1 MSSFSLSGGVQVF
14 GFISPSDTTDQY
26 PVIDPLYGIDGF
38 RNVDTLSDLNN
49 IPTLRRRA
57 GMVVGVSGGTTYYKL
72 NLPPWNNTIS
82 DWSNFNAGSSGST
95 ISGDYLP
102 LSGGTVSGGTEFTN
116 GLTANTISASTYLNL
131 PQDIFVTGGTYSGD
145 TITFTNN
152 SGGTFNVTGV
162 TFSGG
167 SSVLGDYLPLSGGTV
182 TGETIFTQ
190 GLYSNSE
197 NVGLIIDAG
206 NLKRVGFMKYGG
218 LEGSIARVST
228 QNFRILRTSGIDI
241 NDGTNAVTDFYIEGD
256 GKIGIGTTTPITN
269 LDVSGNTRIEGSFTA
284 NTISASTY
292 LNLPQDI
299 FVTGGTFDKNTE
311 TLTLTDITGGTI
323 TITGFTDTFVTGGT
337 YSAGT
342 TTFTNNS
349 GGTFNVSGFYTGE
362 TSYVNS
368 LTTGV
373 GLSGDTTTGAIT
385 IINTD
390 PDQVVTISGGTGIT
404 TGGTYP
410 NFTITNSLPDQTV
423 VLNSGTNIDVNGT
436 YPNFTINVTGLTDN
450 DTYVTGFTYSANT
463 FTIYQNSGSS
473 LTSTINNVTGLTIN
487 GNLTV
492 TGNTNISGATNISG
506 DLYAKTL
513 VSTLSIGDEGGEI
526 GLAIPQTNTTLSG
539 DSVIFDVYQN
549 KLRFFE
555 GGGSNRGAYID
566 LSAAVAGVGSNL
578 LSGSG
583 EVNTASNLGTG
594 FGLFAQKLGVD
605 LQFRSLTST
614 GNTITIS
621 SGSTMVNLES
631 MFLGGTVTGAT
642 NFNGGLSANTIS
654 ATTYTNLPTDV
665 RVTGATYS
673 NNTFTY
679 TNNTG
684 GTFNVNFNTLT
695 GATIN
700 GNLNVTGTTSSG
712 TISATTYQNLPTDIR
727 VTGGTYTAGTATFT
741 NNTGGTFS
749 VSGFTT
755 GGTSSSY
762 WQYRKTFNAFHSNA
776 GLSGA
781 AYALAISANVL
792 FAFPIDVKR
801 DVTISS
807 LVIGNVGASAGNSVW
822 GVYDSLNG
830 EPNNLICQ
838 TTAFNN
844 AVAGAVSYSISP
856 SQTLTTGIYWVVY
869 HSSSTP
875 TLRVMQLANSVPNI
889 IGENGSLFNGSMT
902 YLFRNLAYSGT
913 LPSPFGAASLPTTI
927 SLIPFV
933 QFGVTY

>member
-1 MSSFSLSGGVQVF
+1 MSSFSLSGGVEVF
-14 GFISPSDTTDQY
+14 GFISPSDTSDQY

-38 RNVDTLSDLNN
+38 RNVVNLTELNN

-72 NLPPWNNTIS
+72 NLPPWNNTIT
-82 DWSNFNAGSSGST
+82 DWSIFNSGGSSGGT

-102 LSGGTVSGGTEFTN
+102 LSGGTVSGGTQFTI
-116 GLTANTISASTYLNL
+116 GLTANTISATTYLNL
-131 PQDIFVTGGTYSGD
+131 PQDIFVTGGTYSAS
-145 TITFTNN
+145 TITFINN

-269 LDVSGNTRIEGSFTA
+269 LDVSGNTRIEGSLTA
-284 NTISASTY
+284 STISASTY

-337 YSAGT
+337 YSDGT

-349 GGTFNVSGFYTGE
+349 GGTFSVSGFYTGE

-373 GLSGDTTTGAIT
+373 GLSGDSTTGSIT

-390 PDQVVTISGGTGIT
+390 PDQVVTISGGTGIL

-410 NFTITNSLPDQTV
+410 NFEITNSLPDQTV
-423 VLNSGTNIDVNGT
+423 VLNNGSNINVSGT

-450 DTYVTGFTYSANT
+450 DTYITGFTYSANT
-463 FTIYQNSGSS
+463 FTIYQNSGTS
-473 LTSTINNVTGLTIN
+473 LTSTINSVTGLTIN
-487 GNLTV
+487 GDLNL
-492 TGNTNISGATNISG
+492 TGNTKLSGLTTVYGDTPTSAAISPGINNSYDLGSPSFRWREIYTTNI
-506 DLYAKTL
+506 D
-513 VSTLSIGDEGGEI
+513 
-526 GLAIPQTNTTLSG
+526 
-539 DSVIFDVYQN
+539 
-549 KLRFFE
+549 
-555 GGGSNRGAYID
+555 
-566 LSAAVAGVGSNL
+566 
-578 LSGSG
+578 
-583 EVNTASNLGTG
+583 ASNVVTAYSLYSTYNTG
-594 FGLFAQKLGVD
+594 VSND
-605 LQFRSLTST
+605 LTVS
-614 GNTITIS
+614 GNTS
-621 SGSTMVNLES
+621 LQNL
-631 MFLGGTVTGAT
+631 TAT
-642 NFNGGLSANTIS
+642 
-654 ATTYTNLPTDV
+654 
-665 RVTGATYS
+665 
-673 NNTFTY
+673 
-679 TNNTG
+679 
-684 GTFNVNFNTLT
+684 
-695 GATIN
+695 
-700 GNLNVTGTTSSG
+700 
-712 TISATTYQNLPTDIR
+712 TISATTYQNLPIDIR
-727 VTGGTYTAGTATFT
+727 VTGGTYSGGTTTFTNNTGGTFSVSGYYTGGTDVFVTGGTYTAGTATFT
-741 NNTGGTFS
+741 NNTGGTFN
-749 VSGFTT
+749 VTGFTT
-755 GGTSSSY
+755 GGTSSNY
-762 WQYRKTFNAFHSNA
+762 WQYRKTYNAFHSNA

-830 EPNNLICQ
+830 EPNNLIFQ

-844 AVAGAVSYSISP
+844 AVTGAVSYTISP
-856 SQTLTTGIYWVVY
+856 TQSLTTGIYWVVY

-875 TLRVMQLANSVPNI
+875 TLRVMQVANSVPNI

>member
-82 DWSNFNAGSSGST
+82 DWSIFNTGSSGGT

-102 LSGGTVSGGTEFTN
+102 LSGGTVSGGTQFTN
-116 GLTANTISASTYLNL
+116 GLTANTISATTYLNL

-299 FVTGGTFDKNTE
+299 FLTGGTFDKNTE

-373 GLSGDTTTGAIT
+373 GLSGDSTTGAIT

-473 LTSTINNVTGLTIN
+473 LTSIINNVTGLTIN
-487 GNLTV
+487 GNLNV
-492 TGNTNISGATNISG
+492 TGNTELSGLTIVYGDTPTSAAIAPGINNSYDLGSPSFRWREIYTTNIDATNVVTAYSLYSTYNTSVSN
-506 DLYAKTL
+506 DLT
-513 VSTLSIGDEGGEI
+513 VS
-526 GLAIPQTNTTLSG
+526 
-539 DSVIFDVYQN
+539 
-549 KLRFFE
+549 
-555 GGGSNRGAYID
+555 
-566 LSAAVAGVGSNL
+566 
-578 LSGSG
+578 
-583 EVNTASNLGTG
+583 
-594 FGLFAQKLGVD
+594 
-605 LQFRSLTST
+605 
-614 GNTITIS
+614 GNTS
-621 SGSTMVNLES
+621 LQNL
-631 MFLGGTVTGAT
+631 TAT
-642 NFNGGLSANTIS
+642 
-654 ATTYTNLPTDV
+654 
-665 RVTGATYS
+665 
-673 NNTFTY
+673 
-679 TNNTG
+679 
-684 GTFNVNFNTLT
+684 
-695 GATIN
+695 
-700 GNLNVTGTTSSG
+700 
-712 TISATTYQNLPTDIR
+712 TISATTYQNLPIDIR
-727 VTGGTYTAGTATFT
+727 VTGGTYSGGTTTFTNNTGGTFSVSGYYTGGTDVFVTGGTYTAGTATFT

-830 EPNNLICQ
+830 EPNNLIFQ

-844 AVAGAVSYSISP
+844 AVTGAVSYSISP

>member
-38 RNVDTLSDLNN
+38 RNVDTLSDLNS

-72 NLPPWNNTIS
+72 NLPPWNNTIT
-82 DWSNFNAGSSGST
+82 DWSIFNTGSSGGT

-131 PQDIFVTGGTYSGD
+131 PLDVFVTGGTYSGD
-145 TITFTNN
+145 TIIFINN
-152 SGGTFNVTGV
+152 TGGTFNV
-162 TFSGG
+162 SGIT
-167 SSVLGDYLPLSGGTV
+167 SSTNFTGGTV
-182 TGETIFTQ
+182 TGSTEFTN
-190 GLYSNSE
+190 GL
-197 NVGLIIDAG
+197 
-206 NLKRVGFMKYGG
+206 
-218 LEGSIARVST
+218 
-228 QNFRILRTSGIDI
+228 
-241 NDGTNAVTDFYIEGD
+241 
-256 GKIGIGTTTPITN
+256 
-269 LDVSGNTRIEGSFTA
+269 TA

-292 LNLPQDI
+292 QNLPIDV
-299 FVTGGTFDKNTE
+299 FVTGGTYSLGTTTFTNNTGGTFNVSGFFTGSTDNYITGGTFDKNTE

-342 TTFTNNS
+342 TTFINNS

-368 LTTGV
+368 LTTGI
-373 GLSGDTTTGAIT
+373 GLSGDSTTGSIT

-390 PDQVVTISGGTGIT
+390 PDQVVTISGGTGII

-410 NFTITNSLPDQTV
+410 NLTITNSLPDQTV
-423 VLNSGTNIDVNGT
+423 VLNNGSNIDVSGT

-450 DTYVTGFTYSANT
+450 DIYVTGFTYSSNT

-473 LTSTINNVTGLTIN
+473 LTSTINDVTGLTIN
-487 GNLTV
+487 GNLNV
-492 TGNTNISGATNISG
+492 TG
-506 DLYAKTL
+506 
-513 VSTLSIGDEGGEI
+513 
-526 GLAIPQTNTTLSG
+526 TT
-539 DSVIFDVYQN
+539 
-549 KLRFFE
+549 
-555 GGGSNRGAYID
+555 
-566 LSAAVAGVGSNL
+566 
-578 LSGSG
+578 
-583 EVNTASNLGTG
+583 
-594 FGLFAQKLGVD
+594 
-605 LQFRSLTST
+605 
-614 GNTITIS
+614 S
-621 SGSTMVNLES
+621 SK
-631 MFLGGTVTGAT
+631 
-642 NFNGGLSANTIS
+642 TIS
-654 ATTYTNLPTDV
+654 ATTYQNLPTDI

-684 GTFNVNFNTLT
+684 GTFNVNFNTIT
-695 GATIN
+695 GLTIN
-700 GNLNVTGTTSSG
+700 GNLSVTGTTNIG

-741 NNTGGTFS
+741 NNTGGTFN
-749 VSGFTT
+749 VTGFTT

-762 WQYRKTFNAFHSNA
+762 WQYRKTYNAFHSNA

-781 AYALAISANVL
+781 ANALAISANVL

-807 LVIGNVGASAGNSVW
+807 LVIGNVGGSAGNSVW

-830 EPNNLICQ
+830 EPNNLIFQ

-844 AVAGAVSYSISP
+844 AVTGAVSYTISP
-856 SQTLTTGIYWVVY
+856 TQSLTTGIYWVVY

-875 TLRVMQLANSVPNI
+875 TLRVMQVANSVPNI

-902 YLFRNLAYSGT
+902 YLFRSLVYSGT
-913 LPSPFGAASLPTTI
+913 LPSPFGAVSLPTTI

>member
-38 RNVDTLSDLNN
+38 RNVDTLSDLNS

-72 NLPPWNNTIS
+72 NLPPWTNSLS
-82 DWSNFNAGSSGST
+82 DWSIFNSSSSGGT

-102 LSGGTVSGGTEFTN
+102 LSGGTVSGGTDFTN

-145 TITFTNN
+145 TIIFINN
-152 SGGTFNVTGV
+152 TGGTFNV
-162 TFSGG
+162 SGIT
-167 SSVLGDYLPLSGGTV
+167 SSTNFTGGTV
-182 TGETIFTQ
+182 TGSTEFTN
-190 GLYSNSE
+190 GL
-197 NVGLIIDAG
+197 
-206 NLKRVGFMKYGG
+206 
-218 LEGSIARVST
+218 
-228 QNFRILRTSGIDI
+228 
-241 NDGTNAVTDFYIEGD
+241 
-256 GKIGIGTTTPITN
+256 
-269 LDVSGNTRIEGSFTA
+269 TA

-292 LNLPQDI
+292 QNLPIDV
-299 FVTGGTFDKNTE
+299 FVTGGTYSLGTTTFTNNTGGTFNVSGFFTGSTDNYITGGTFDKNTE

-368 LTTGV
+368 LTTGI
-373 GLSGDTTTGAIT
+373 GLSGDSTTGSIT

-410 NFTITNSLPDQTV
+410 NFIITNSLPDQTV
-423 VLNSGTNIDVNGT
+423 VLNNGSNIDVSGT

-450 DTYVTGFTYSANT
+450 DIYVTGFTYSSNT

-473 LTSTINNVTGLTIN
+473 LTSTINDVTGLTIN
-487 GNLTV
+487 GNL
-492 TGNTNISGATNISG
+492 S
-506 DLYAKTL
+506 
-513 VSTLSIGDEGGEI
+513 
-526 GLAIPQTNTTLSG
+526 
-539 DSVIFDVYQN
+539 
-549 KLRFFE
+549 
-555 GGGSNRGAYID
+555 
-566 LSAAVAGVGSNL
+566 
-578 LSGSG
+578 
-583 EVNTASNLGTG
+583 
-594 FGLFAQKLGVD
+594 
-605 LQFRSLTST
+605 
-614 GNTITIS
+614 
-621 SGSTMVNLES
+621 
-631 MFLGGTVTGAT
+631 
-642 NFNGGLSANTIS
+642 
-654 ATTYTNLPTDV
+654 
-665 RVTGATYS
+665 
-673 NNTFTY
+673 
-679 TNNTG
+679 
-684 GTFNVNFNTLT
+684 
-695 GATIN
+695 
-700 GNLNVTGTTSSG
+700 VTGTTNIG

-727 VTGGTYTAGTATFT
+727 VTGGTYSNGTTTFTNNTGGTFSVSGYYTGATDVFVTGGTYTAGTATFT
-741 NNTGGTFS
+741 NNTGGTFN
-749 VSGFTT
+749 VTGFTT
-755 GGTSSSY
+755 GGTSSGY
-762 WQYRKTFNAFHSNA
+762 WQYRKTYNAFHSNA

-781 AYALAISANVL
+781 ANALAISANVL

-807 LVIGNVGASAGNSVW
+807 LVIGNVGGSAGNSVW

-830 EPNNLICQ
+830 EPNNLIFQ

-844 AVAGAVSYSISP
+844 AVTGAVSYTISP
-856 SQTLTTGIYWVVY
+856 TQSLTTGIYWVVY

-875 TLRVMQLANSVPNI
+875 TLRVMQVANSVPNI

-913 LPSPFGAASLPTTI
+913 LPNPFGVVSLPTTI

>member
-82 DWSNFNAGSSGST
+82 DWSIFNIGSSGGT

-116 GLTANTISASTYLNL
+116 GLTANTISATTYLNL

-152 SGGTFNVTGV
+152 SGGTFNVSGL

-218 LEGSIARVST
+218 FEGSIARVST

-299 FVTGGTFDKNTE
+299 FLTSGTFDKNTE

-373 GLSGDTTTGAIT
+373 GLSGDSTTGAIT

-410 NFTITNSLPDQTV
+410 NFTITNSLPDQTI
-423 VLNSGTNIDVNGT
+423 VLNNGTNIDVSGS
-436 YPNFTINVTGLTDN
+436 YPNFTINVTGLTND

-463 FTIYQNSGSS
+463 FTIYQNSGTS

-487 GNLTV
+487 GDLNV
-492 TGNTNISGATNISG
+492 TGNTELSGLTTVYGDTPTSAAIAPGINNSYDLGSPSFRWREIYTTNIDATNVVTAYSLYSTYNTG
-506 DLYAKTL
+506 VSNDLT
-513 VSTLSIGDEGGEI
+513 VS
-526 GLAIPQTNTTLSG
+526 
-539 DSVIFDVYQN
+539 
-549 KLRFFE
+549 
-555 GGGSNRGAYID
+555 
-566 LSAAVAGVGSNL
+566 
-578 LSGSG
+578 
-583 EVNTASNLGTG
+583 
-594 FGLFAQKLGVD
+594 
-605 LQFRSLTST
+605 
-614 GNTITIS
+614 GNTS
-621 SGSTMVNLES
+621 LQNL
-631 MFLGGTVTGAT
+631 TAT
-642 NFNGGLSANTIS
+642 
-654 ATTYTNLPTDV
+654 
-665 RVTGATYS
+665 
-673 NNTFTY
+673 
-679 TNNTG
+679 
-684 GTFNVNFNTLT
+684 
-695 GATIN
+695 
-700 GNLNVTGTTSSG
+700 
-712 TISATTYQNLPTDIR
+712 TISATTYQNLPIDIR
-727 VTGGTYTAGTATFT
+727 VTGGTYSGGTTTFTNNTGGTFSVSGYYTGGTDVFVTGGTYTAGTATFT

-830 EPNNLICQ
+830 EPNNLIFQ

-844 AVAGAVSYSISP
+844 AVTGAVSYSISP

-875 TLRVMQLANSVPNI
+875 TLRVMQVANSVPNI

>member
-82 DWSNFNAGSSGST
+82 DWSIFNTGSSGGT
-95 ISGDYLP
+95 IIGDYLP
-102 LSGGTVSGGTEFTN
+102 LSGGTVSGGTQFTN

-131 PQDIFVTGGTYSGD
+131 PQDI
-145 TITFTNN
+145 
-152 SGGTFNVTGV
+152 
-162 TFSGG
+162 
-167 SSVLGDYLPLSGGTV
+167 
-182 TGETIFTQ
+182 
-190 GLYSNSE
+190 
-197 NVGLIIDAG
+197 
-206 NLKRVGFMKYGG
+206 
-218 LEGSIARVST
+218 
-228 QNFRILRTSGIDI
+228 
-241 NDGTNAVTDFYIEGD
+241 
-256 GKIGIGTTTPITN
+256 
-269 LDVSGNTRIEGSFTA
+269 
-284 NTISASTY
+284 
-292 LNLPQDI
+292 
-299 FVTGGTFDKNTE
+299 
-311 TLTLTDITGGTI
+311 
-323 TITGFTDTFVTGGT
+323 FVTGGT

-373 GLSGDTTTGAIT
+373 GLSGDSTTGSIT

-423 VLNSGTNIDVNGT
+423 VLNNGTNIDVSGS
-436 YPNFTINVTGLTDN
+436 YPNFTINVTGLTND

-463 FTIYQNSGSS
+463 FTIYQNSGTS

-487 GNLTV
+487 GDLNV
-492 TGNTNISGATNISG
+492 TGNTELSGLTTVYGDTPTSAAIAPGINNSYDLGSPSFRWREIYTTNIDASNAVTAYS
-506 DLYAKTL
+506 LY
-513 VSTLSIGDEGGEI
+513 STY
-526 GLAIPQTNTTLSG
+526 NT
-539 DSVIFDVYQN
+539 
-549 KLRFFE
+549 
-555 GGGSNRGAYID
+555 
-566 LSAAVAGVGSNL
+566 GVGN
-578 LSGSG
+578 
-583 EVNTASNLGTG
+583 
-594 FGLFAQKLGVD
+594 D
-605 LQFRSLTST
+605 LTVS
-614 GNTITIS
+614 GNTS
-621 SGSTMVNLES
+621 LQNL
-631 MFLGGTVTGAT
+631 TAT
-642 NFNGGLSANTIS
+642 
-654 ATTYTNLPTDV
+654 
-665 RVTGATYS
+665 
-673 NNTFTY
+673 
-679 TNNTG
+679 
-684 GTFNVNFNTLT
+684 
-695 GATIN
+695 
-700 GNLNVTGTTSSG
+700 
-712 TISATTYQNLPTDIR
+712 TISATTYQNLPIDIR
-727 VTGGTYTAGTATFT
+727 VTGGTYSGGTTTFTNNTGGTFSVSGYYTGGTDVFVTGGTYTAGTATFT
-741 NNTGGTFS
+741 NNTGGTFN
-749 VSGFTT
+749 VTGFTT
-755 GGTSSSY
+755 GGTSSNY
-762 WQYRKTFNAFHSNA
+762 WQYRKTYNAFHSTA

-781 AYALAISANVL
+781 ANALAISANVL

-807 LVIGNVGASAGNSVW
+807 LVIGNVGASSGSSVW

-830 EPNNLICQ
+830 EPNNLIFQ

-844 AVAGAVSYSISP
+844 AVTGAVSYTISP
-856 SQTLTTGIYWVVY
+856 TQSLTTGIYWVVY

-875 TLRVMQLANSVPNI
+875 TLRVMQVANSVPNI

-902 YLFRNLAYSGT
+902 YLFRSLVYSGT
-913 LPSPFGAASLPTTI
+913 LPNPFGAVSLPTTI

>member
-82 DWSNFNAGSSGST
+82 DWSIFNTGSSGGT

-116 GLTANTISASTYLNL
+116 GLTANTISATTYLNL
-131 PQDIFVTGGTYSGD
+131 PQDIFVTGGTYSGG

-299 FVTGGTFDKNTE
+299 FLTGGTFDKNTE

-373 GLSGDTTTGAIT
+373 GLSGDTTTGVITIINTDPDQVVTISGGTGITTGGTYPNFTITNSLPDQTVVLNNGTNIDVNGTYPNFTINVTGLTDNDTYITGFTYSANTFTIYQNSGSSLTSIINNVTGLTINGNLNVTGNTELSGLTTVYGDTPTSAAIAPGINNSYDLGSPSFRWREIYTTNIDATNVVTAYSLYSTYNTGVSNDLTVSGNTSLQNLTATTISATTYQNLPTDIRVTGGTYSGGTTTFTNNTGGTFNVSGYYTGGTDVFVTGGTYSAGTATFTNNSGGTFNVSGFYTGETSYVNSLTTGVGLSGDSTTGSIT

-473 LTSTINNVTGLTIN
+473 FDSTIDIVTGLTVN
-487 GNLTV
+487 GNLT
-492 TGNTNISGATNISG
+492 I
-506 DLYAKTL
+506 
-513 VSTLSIGDEGGEI
+513 
-526 GLAIPQTNTTLSG
+526 
-539 DSVIFDVYQN
+539 
-549 KLRFFE
+549 
-555 GGGSNRGAYID
+555 
-566 LSAAVAGVGSNL
+566 
-578 LSGSG
+578 
-583 EVNTASNLGTG
+583 
-594 FGLFAQKLGVD
+594 
-605 LQFRSLTST
+605 
-614 GNTITIS
+614 
-621 SGSTMVNLES
+621 
-631 MFLGGTVTGAT
+631 
-642 NFNGGLSANTIS
+642 
-654 ATTYTNLPTDV
+654 
-665 RVTGATYS
+665 
-673 NNTFTY
+673 
-679 TNNTG
+679 
-684 GTFNVNFNTLT
+684 
-695 GATIN
+695 
-700 GNLNVTGTTSSG
+700 TGTTSSN
-712 TISATTYQNLPTDIR
+712 TISATTYQNLPIEIQAAASDETTAITTGTTKVTFRAPCAFTLTSVRASLTTAQTSGNIFTVDINLN
-727 VTGGTYTAGTATFT
+727 GTSVLSTKLTIDNTERTSTTAATPPVISTSSIPDDGEISVDVDQIGDGTA
-741 NNTGGTFS
+741 
-749 VSGFTT
+749 
-755 GGTSSSY
+755 
-762 WQYRKTFNAFHSNA
+762 K
-776 GLSGA
+776 GLKIT
-781 AYALAISANVL
+781 LL
-792 FAFPIDVKR
+792 
-801 DVTISS
+801 
-807 LVIGNVGASAGNSVW
+807 
-822 GVYDSLNG
+822 GV
-830 EPNNLICQ
+830 
-838 TTAFNN
+838 
-844 AVAGAVSYSISP
+844 
-856 SQTLTTGIYWVVY
+856 
-869 HSSSTP
+869 
-875 TLRVMQLANSVPNI
+875 RV
-889 IGENGSLFNGSMT
+889 
-902 YLFRNLAYSGT
+902 
-913 LPSPFGAASLPTTI
+913 
-927 SLIPFV
+927 
-933 QFGVTY
+933 